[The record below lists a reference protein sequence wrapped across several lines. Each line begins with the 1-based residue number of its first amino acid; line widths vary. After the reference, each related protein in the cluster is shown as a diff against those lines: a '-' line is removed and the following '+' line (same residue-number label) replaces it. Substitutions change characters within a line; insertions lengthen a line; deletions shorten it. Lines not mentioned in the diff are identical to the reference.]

1 MQKSN
6 KKQTRTIEQTKKRRR
21 EKAKPRNRKR
31 ESEDRLLLYTI
42 LNRGMPG
49 LCKRNKR
56 RKKLFLV
63 RMKQNTV
70 RPHQRWGSATGVREK
85 KMGTKSRLN
94 RFFK

>member
-1 MQKSN
+1 MVKRKVQKSN

-21 EKAKPRNRKR
+21 EKAKPRDRKRER

-56 RKKLFLV
+56 RKK
-63 RMKQNTV
+63 TV
-70 RPHQRWGSATGVREK
+70 FS
-85 KMGTKSRLN
+85 
-94 RFFK
+94 